1 MVKLQYSRPALIDLY
16 HIFLYISNDSVT
28 NARRFIKALKDR
40 VKILKLHPEIGK
52 PVFQQ
57 RFPYIRQV
65 LHKSYRIIYSYQNDK
80 VIVLAITHQ
89 ARLIENIDEIKKY
102 II

>member
-1 MVKLQYSRPALIDLY
+1 MVKLQYSRPALIDL
-16 HIFLYISNDSVT
+16 HHVFLYISNDSVT
-28 NARRFIKALKDR
+28 NARRFIKALKNR
-40 VKILKLHPEIGK
+40 IKILKSDPEIGK

-65 LHKSYRIIYSYQNDK
+65 LHKSYRVIYSYQNNI
-80 VIVLAITHQ
+80 VIILAITHQ
-89 ARLIENIDEIKKY
+89 SRLIENIDEIKKY